1 MSSAAIDD
9 PTSARLAT
17 VPDGAPPY
25 DGEPGGWAQQTAVPP
40 PAPAPSAPG
49 RVTAE
54 GWQHSFAQ
62 TLAEV
67 LAGSRP
73 ARQIIGC
80 TTERARLHLHRLG
93 PLFAGGQR
101 PRVLRVLATQPSRD
115 VVETS
120 VIVATGQRTRALA
133 VRFERRAPGRWLC
146 TDIEGG

>member
-1 MSSAAIDD
+1 VSSAAIDD

-17 VPDGAPPY
+17 VPDGVPPY

-40 PAPAPSAPG
+40 PAPVPPAAG

-54 GWQHSFAQ
+54 GWQHRFAQ

-73 ARQIIGC
+73 ARQIIPC
-80 TTERARLHLHRLG
+80 TTERARLHLRRLG

-101 PRVLRVLATQPSRD
+101 PRVLRVLATRPSRD

-146 TDIEGG
+146 TDIEGA